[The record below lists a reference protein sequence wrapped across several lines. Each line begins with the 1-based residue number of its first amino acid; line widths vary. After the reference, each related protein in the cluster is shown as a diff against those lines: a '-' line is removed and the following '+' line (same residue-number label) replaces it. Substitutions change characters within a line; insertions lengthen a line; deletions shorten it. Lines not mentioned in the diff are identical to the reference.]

1 MSLISN
7 CHYRLFVKSAYVCVL
22 VTVLLG
28 NFSHV
33 LPPKA
38 KTLIRLEDR
47 TGPLFCT
54 PGVAST
60 PVSRHNPRGSFGTPP
75 CVTSFEHG
83 WAAVAKQSKAKH
95 YSST

>member
-7 CHYRLFVKSAYVCVL
+7 CHHRLFVKSAHVCVL

-83 WAAVAKQSKAKH
+83 WAVVAKQNNRDRS
-95 YSST
+95 

>member
-1 MSLISN
+1 M
-7 CHYRLFVKSAYVCVL
+7 
-22 VTVLLG
+22 
-28 NFSHV
+28 FSH
-33 LPPKA
+33 LRQKHD
-38 KTLIRLEDR
+38 RLEDR

-95 YSST
+95 AVLMHAFDLSTVVVSSLSQEGHTS